1 MKFYKLSHDLRIGKK
16 YPQVDCLCPL
26 TESQISPW
34 NKLLC
39 NPNLSFKLKK
49 GAVMSDYISTTAG
62 PECDMLI
69 SPRLYESIRHFNVM
83 SYQIFPVIIDSCK
96 DKLEY
101 LWLHFYGLAFIDSID
116 YKKSSFIRTEWT
128 IPQVPIELESF
139 SQYQQLKLK
148 DKSGAWGVTFDS
160 LILRDNSTIWDLF
173 FPFPFDST
181 IFISER
187 LAEELFKSN
196 YTGLSI
202 EQTNRIISM
211 L

>member
-1 MKFYKLSHDLRIGKK
+1 
-16 YPQVDCLCPL
+16 
-26 TESQISPW
+26 
-34 NKLLC
+34 
-39 NPNLSFKLKK
+39 
-49 GAVMSDYISTTAG
+49 MSDYISTTAG

-116 YKKSSFIRTEWT
+116 YKKSSFIRTEWN